1 MESFTATITPEN
13 NDVMGQSRKT
23 ESAARDARTLVDVVS
38 VLHKNNHKANLTTI
52 VNLRLQ
58 QSMFLNIDCCK
69 LKLPFYCFKVN
80 DTNSSLCFFIFDP
93 DGIDAYYV
101 W

>member
-13 NDVMGQSRKT
+13 NDVMGQLRKT
-23 ESAARDARTLVDVVS
+23 ESAARDVVS

-58 QSMFLNIDCCK
+58 QSMFNS
-69 LKLPFYCFKVN
+69 PFIASKSMIQILVYA
-80 DTNSSLCFFIFDP
+80 FFIFDP
-93 DGIDAYYV
+93 DGIDACYV